1 MDSLFSGNGTVI
13 GADGVLRSAA
23 PADESD
29 VPDLR
34 CPYGKFVLDR
44 AEEQVAEGKDRE
56 LVVNADLGEI
66 FSASE
71 SDKTKYKYLGRT
83 LKTIL
88 KKCGNIVFW

>member
-1 MDSLFSGNGTVI
+1 MDSLFSGNSTVI
-13 GADGVLRSAA
+13 GADGVLRSAV

-71 SDKTKYKYLGRT
+71 SDRQNTS
-83 LKTIL
+83 I
-88 KKCGNIVFW
+88 